1 MLIGPQEQGDLG
13 AESHG
18 AGLRSLPSLDFFAAL
33 LFLPAAVTPPVKVA
47 RGTGREGSLMKIKHK
62 LFVNGGIPQGK
73 LCLGRHLE
81 ERDRGTDER

>member
-1 MLIGPQEQGDLG
+1 MLIGPQEQGELG

-47 RGTGREGSLMKIKHK
+47 RGTGTGGKPYENKTQTRRKWGNSPRKALSREA
-62 LFVNGGIPQGK
+62 F
-73 LCLGRHLE
+73 GRT
-81 ERDRGTDER
+81 RSGNR